1 MKSTERRFLVS
12 SEMWLQQMQR
22 WHQRLT
28 QCDSLLCLHSRLH
41 FDLFWRRV
49 VEWGMTL
56 CTHDH
61 TQDNVCQQQ
70 RRCHH
75 VRETN
80 GGWFHGAVMLH
91 VQSSNDYHMLGG
103 GGLAV
108 SFLRCGLWFALCMIQ
123 SPRWTMAITHC
134 KVKIP
139 LLKCNFIH
147 DFFLYR
153 PHLSHIYIHIAT
165 QIGRLKALHAG

>member
-103 GGLAV
+103 GGASQSVFWGAGFDLLCAW
-108 SFLRCGLWFALCMIQ
+108 FNLRGELWPLHTARSKSHYLNAILSMIFFCIGLI
-123 SPRWTMAITHC
+123 
-134 KVKIP
+134 
-139 LLKCNFIH
+139 
-147 DFFLYR
+147 
-153 PHLSHIYIHIAT
+153 SHIYIHIAT